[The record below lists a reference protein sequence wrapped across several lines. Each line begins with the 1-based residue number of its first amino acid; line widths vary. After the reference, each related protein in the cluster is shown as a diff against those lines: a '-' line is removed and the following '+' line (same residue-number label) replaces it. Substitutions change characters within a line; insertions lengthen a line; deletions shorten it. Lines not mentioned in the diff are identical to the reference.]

1 MRTATHLNLKNTF
14 LLILTLLMVP
24 GMILAQVSPGATI
37 TTDLTLTADLDASSY
52 AGTALIVGANNITID
67 GAGYTIT
74 VNGNNFAFDL
84 SSRSGVTIQN
94 VTVVGT
100 ASQQGRG
107 VLLGNTNTAVIQ
119 NNTFS
124 GLYDGLFAQG
134 TNSTCTITGNDM
146 SGSGTGFSSQTYVN
160 NVQFTV
166 TDNNMTNCTGW
177 AMAYQGT
184 PAEINGNDFSGSAS
198 GLILLNAVR
207 SAGNEFVMTWQGE
220 ASGPNKNTFG
230 DHTAL
235 LMQLHGSQF
244 LDITGWDFASLY
256 AAGTNLT
263 QKQGL
268 YLGNTHNSTFANNT
282 FSGLGYGIYATGTN
296 NNNTVSGNTMTGC
309 GQGLGMDT
317 YVNNGLWTITNND
330 MTNCTGWAM
339 AYQGNPA
346 EINGND
352 FSGSASGLILL
363 NAVRSAGNEFVMTWQ
378 GEASGP
384 NKNTFG
390 DHSAVLMQLHGS
402 QFLDITGWDFASLY
416 AAGTNLTQKQ
426 GIYLGNTPKKAHSEC
441 WIGAGASGPIPI
453 PGTGDQHLGL

>member
-1 MRTATHLNLKNTF
+1 
-14 LLILTLLMVP
+14 
-24 GMILAQVSPGATI
+24 MILAQVSPGATI

-263 QKQGL
+263 QKQG
-268 YLGNTHNSTFANNT
+268 
-282 FSGLGYGIYATGTN
+282 
-296 NNNTVSGNTMTGC
+296 
-309 GQGLGMDT
+309 
-317 YVNNGLWTITNND
+317 
-330 MTNCTGWAM
+330 
-339 AYQGNPA
+339 
-346 EINGND
+346 
-352 FSGSASGLILL
+352 
-363 NAVRSAGNEFVMTWQ
+363 
-378 GEASGP
+378 
-384 NKNTFG
+384 
-390 DHSAVLMQLHGS
+390 
-402 QFLDITGWDFASLY
+402 
-416 AAGTNLTQKQ
+416 
-426 GIYLGNTPKKAHSEC
+426 IYLGNTPKKAHSEC